1 MIKIYNTEVCQKYR
15 AINSH
20 PMVQHKSCLCWV
32 LMRSLFC
39 RGFPT
44 WCPESKAQHGTKSH
58 YKHVCLPFFHLLQY
72 YLLKGK
78 LHMHHG
84 NIPQLKITKT
94 KKIIFIY
101 FKWFYVQCYK
111 SCNLYKNTF
120 ILIVHEL
127 TQQHQY
133 LLD

>member
-1 MIKIYNTEVCQKYR
+1 MIKIYNTEICQKYR

-20 PMVQHKSCLCWV
+20 PTIQPKSCLCWV
-32 LMRSLFC
+32 LMHSLFC

-44 WCPESKAQHGTKSH
+44 WCPESKAQHETKSH
-58 YKHVCLPFFHLLQY
+58 YKHICLPLFHLLQY

-78 LHMHHG
+78 LYMHRG

-94 KKIIFIY
+94 KKTIFIY

-111 SCNLYKNTF
+111 SSNLYKNTYV
-120 ILIVHEL
+120 LIVYEL

-133 LLD
+133 F